1 MAINISPDTNLIDN
15 LHCLTCQKKEKKK
28 AVHAVFGLS
37 TSQCQEIHASERTF
51 SPIFH
56 LAHSVCYKYL
66 DQSGFKR
73 AIKDTQYIVRRSR
86 RHLTEK
92 LQVEVHLHSYKQHLL
107 PWQIYKITNE
117 INCVL
122 IDMKSKKSS
131 FLAWKYMLQKYLK
144 FTKFMLTWCQ
154 LGISAHTHT
163 PGNAIYSFSI
173 QTATQKEKQNEFHC
187 ISLLD
192 VLWPFLLLH
201 HFSFLCLS
209 VSLDKLKKTS
219 LWMFDMS
226 AVHLSTDL

>member
-1 MAINISPDTNLIDN
+1 M
-15 LHCLTCQKKEKKK
+15 
-28 AVHAVFGLS
+28 HAVFGLS

-122 IDMKSKKSS
+122 IDMKSKKIILPSVKVYAAKVS
-131 FLAWKYMLQKYLK
+131 KIHKIHVNLVS
-144 FTKFMLTWCQ
+144 TWYFCT
-154 LGISAHTHT
+154 HTHT
-163 PGNAIYSFSI
+163 HTRKCNLLFFNTNSNSERK
-173 QTATQKEKQNEFHC
+173 TKW
-187 ISLLD
+187 ISLYFTAWCPLTFSPAT
-192 VLWPFLLLH
+192 PFFFLV
-201 HFSFLCLS
+201 SFCL
-209 VSLDKLKKTS
+209 T
-219 LWMFDMS
+219 W
-226 AVHLSTDL
+226 

>member
-163 PGNAIYSFSI
+163 HQEMQFTLFQY
-173 QTATQKEKQNEFHC
+173 KQQLRKKNKMNFTVFHC
-187 ISLLD
+187 LMSSDLFSCYTI
-192 VLWPFLLLH
+192 FL
-201 HFSFLCLS
+201 SCVFLS
-209 VSLDKLKKTS
+209 
-219 LWMFDMS
+219 
-226 AVHLSTDL
+226 HLIN

>member
-1 MAINISPDTNLIDN
+1 MPDLS
-15 LHCLTCQKKEKKK
+15 KKRKKK
-28 AVHAVFGLS
+28 GSARGFWIIDFSVPRNPCFRENS
-37 TSQCQEIHASERTF
+37 F

-163 PGNAIYSFSI
+163 HQEMQFTLFQY
-173 QTATQKEKQNEFHC
+173 KQQLRKKNKMNFTVFHC
-187 ISLLD
+187 LMSSDLFSCYTI
-192 VLWPFLLLH
+192 FL
-201 HFSFLCLS
+201 SCVFLS
-209 VSLDKLKKTS
+209 
-219 LWMFDMS
+219 
-226 AVHLSTDL
+226 HLIN

>member
-1 MAINISPDTNLIDN
+1 M
-15 LHCLTCQKKEKKK
+15 
-28 AVHAVFGLS
+28 HAVFGLS

-66 DQSGFKR
+66 DQSGFKH

-163 PGNAIYSFSI
+163 HTRKCNLLFFNTNSNSERK
-173 QTATQKEKQNEFHC
+173 TKW
-187 ISLLD
+187 ISLYFTAWCPLTFSPAT
-192 VLWPFLLLH
+192 PFFFLV
-201 HFSFLCLS
+201 SFCL
-209 VSLDKLKKTS
+209 T
-219 LWMFDMS
+219 W
-226 AVHLSTDL
+226 